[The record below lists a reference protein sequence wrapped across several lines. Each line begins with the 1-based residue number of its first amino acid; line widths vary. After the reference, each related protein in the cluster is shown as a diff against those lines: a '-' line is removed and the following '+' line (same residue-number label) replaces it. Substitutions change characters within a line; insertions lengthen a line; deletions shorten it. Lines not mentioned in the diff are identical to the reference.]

1 MYQPVCCF
9 YHRCWWIWRQ
19 EKFATCEGT
28 AILIP
33 RSHSKASYSLRFA
46 LVDVQCSYRVFH
58 AWIHLLMHT
67 RTHTCT
73 HTHMHTHTHTLTHT
87 LHHTSQPTV
96 RLPDRAPDASLQQ
109 KTLTSQSALYRLSG
123 DYNPLHI
130 DADFAKLGGMQGESR
145 IYQRE

>member
-46 LVDVQCSYRVFH
+46 LVDVQCSYRVFR

-67 RTHTCT
+67 RTHTR
-73 HTHMHTHTHTLTHT
+73 THTHTCTRTHAHSHTHFIT
-87 LHHTSQPTV
+87 LHSPQFVFLIEPLMPLCSRRHSPPSLPSTV
-96 RLPDRAPDASLQQ
+96 SVETT
-109 KTLTSQSALYRLSG
+109 TLSILTQTLRS
-123 DYNPLHI
+123 
-130 DADFAKLGGMQGESR
+130 
-145 IYQRE
+145 

>member
-9 YHRCWWIWRQ
+9 YHWCWWLWRQ
-19 EKFATCEGT
+19 EKFTTCKGT

-46 LVDVQCSYRVFH
+46 LVYVQCSYRVVH

-67 RTHTCT
+67 HTHTCT
-73 HTHMHTHTHTLTHT
+73 HKRTHTRNTHTHTQHTHTHATHTHTRTHTLTHT

-96 RLPDRAPDASLQQ
+96 RLPDRAPDVSLQQ
-109 KTLTSQSALYRLSG
+109 KTL
-123 DYNPLHI
+123 
-130 DADFAKLGGMQGESR
+130 
-145 IYQRE
+145 IYITGTMYSE